1 MSFLSSSSL
10 LVEQCHEFGL
20 WTEPN
25 NNGSRSA
32 RHGSLVRRHR
42 TEHHIETVGQSSG
55 TERRGEGRIDLLRL
69 FFSGG
74 KQKLSVQTVLNG
86 SFGRQS
92 DKQQSTS
99 LLTGI
104 TRNGNSFNLLNQSS
118 THDSS
123 LPFLNNSVGS
133 PGTSARLHHSHH
145 HHHGAAAA
153 TARSLRREK
162 TREGSLKSSSKE
174 TSDSSNHHLFQQ
186 QHHPHHH
193 HHTAGNSSIVSSSHP
208 YSRSKSFFPNTSAE
222 SINKPPTFPMK
233 PSGSPFSSLLDSRL
247 DPRLVSLQR
256 R

>member
-1 MSFLSSSSL
+1 MEASFGDIGLSITSKPL
-10 LVEQCHEFGL
+10 GKVQ
-20 WTEPN
+20 
-25 NNGSRSA
+25 
-32 RHGSLVRRHR
+32 VRGGG
-42 TEHHIETVGQSSG
+42 E
-55 TERRGEGRIDLLRL
+55 EGRIDLRRL
-69 FFSGG
+69 SFSAR

-174 TSDSSNHHLFQQ
+174 TTDSSNHHLFQQQ

-193 HHTAGNSSIVSSSHP
+193 HHTAGSSSMVSSSHQ

-233 PSGSPFSSLLDSRL
+233 PSGSLFCSSS
-247 DPRLVSLQR
+247 PGSHLVRSLQR